1 MSPKTV
7 QHDYRWLPT
16 YFSPDYDFV
25 GYDGERKIGRVT
37 LEGRLG
43 AEGAWQWSNR
53 TRDDIGRFGIRQ
65 GYAASKELAV
75 EAVEHLDQETPDTE
89 TETETVT
96 Q

>member
-1 MSPKTV
+1 MSAKIEK
-7 QHDYRWLPT
+7 HEYRWLPT

-25 GYDGERKIGRVT
+25 GYDGERVIGRVT

-53 TRDDIGRFGIRQ
+53 TRNDINRVGIRQ
-65 GYAASKELAV
+65 GYAASKELAF
-75 EAVEHLDQETPDTE
+75 EAVEHLDQEMMDVGIE
-89 TETETVT
+89 AVR

>member
-1 MSPKTV
+1 MSPKTA
-7 QHDYRWLPT
+7 QHEYRWLPT
-16 YFSPDYDFV
+16 YFSLDYDFV
-25 GYDGERKIGRVT
+25 GYDGERIIGRVT

-53 TRDDIGRFGIRQ
+53 TRPDVSRFGIQQ

-75 EAVEHLDQETPDTE
+75 EAVEHLDQEMMDFGIDAAR
-89 TETETVT
+89 

>member
-1 MSPKTV
+1 MSPKTA
-7 QHDYRWLPT
+7 QHNYRWLPT
-16 YFSPDYDFV
+16 YFTPDYDFV
-25 GYDGERKIGRVT
+25 GYDGERIIGRVT

-53 TRDDIGRFGIRQ
+53 PRADVSGFGIQQ

-75 EAVEHLDQETPDTE
+75 EAVEHLDQEIMDPSIQA
-89 TETETVT
+89 VK

>member
-1 MSPKTV
+1 MSQKIA
-7 QHDYRWLPT
+7 QHEYRWLPT
-16 YFSPDYDFV
+16 YFSPEYDFV
-25 GYDGERKIGRVT
+25 GYDGERIIGRVT

-53 TRDDIGRFGIRQ
+53 TRDDINRFEIHQ

-75 EAVEHLDQETPDTE
+75 EAVEHLDKEMMDAGLDTLG
-89 TETETVT
+89 